1 MARNKKREQNSLCS
15 LIATLSQ
22 PMEPITTGMS
32 PSVSSFSLQSMI
44 FDIYGTLFISA
55 AGDIQAD
62 SAEKD
67 EHSFWQALRD
77 GDLTPDGTQGGGQY
91 GVQMLRREISSAH
104 LDGHL
109 KGVSCPEVDILRIWH
124 SVLRGLGYGTLEN
137 RQVARIAVS
146 FECRTN
152 PVWPMPGLLEAL
164 AALRK
169 RGIIMGLLSN
179 AQFYTPL
186 LFNALLG
193 CSPEQLGIS
202 SRYSL
207 FSYQEG
213 VAKPSPTLFR
223 RLQHRMEEDGLRPEK
238 TLFVGNDMLKDILPA
253 TGVGWKTALFAGDRR
268 SLRLRDDDWR
278 AAQAKPD
285 LLISDLRQL
294 VSVVNA

>member
-1 MARNKKREQNSLCS
+1 MRLFMARNKKREQNSLCS

-91 GVQMLRREISSAH
+91 GVQMLRRE
-104 LDGHL
+104 
-109 KGVSCPEVDILRIWH
+109 IWH